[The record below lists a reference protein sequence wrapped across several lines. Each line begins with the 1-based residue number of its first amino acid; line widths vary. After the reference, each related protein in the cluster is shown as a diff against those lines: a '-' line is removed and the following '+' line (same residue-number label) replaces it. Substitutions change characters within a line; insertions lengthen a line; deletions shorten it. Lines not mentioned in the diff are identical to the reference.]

1 MCPRTAGNHLVTQA
15 EIAPE
20 EGGRSRGTQVAMVA
34 EMVVGLRTGTRIQ
47 EMEHRGATQT
57 ESEAGHDALSR
68 KHG

>member
-1 MCPRTAGNHLVTQA
+1 MAVVEAVAGLQ
-15 EIAPE
+15 
-20 EGGRSRGTQVAMVA
+20 M
-34 EMVVGLRTGTRIQ
+34 GTRIQ

>member
-1 MCPRTAGNHLVTQA
+1 MTLA

-20 EGGRSRGTQVAMVA
+20 EGERSRSTQVAMAAEVA
-34 EMVVGLRTGTRIQ
+34 VGLRTGTRIQ

-57 ESEAGHDALSR
+57 ESEAERDALSK